1 MRERGQKYP
10 ENLSPLII
18 ITQGQE
24 REGISW
30 RLAMCVAWTISPEIL
45 PAFSTGQCIW
55 MEDEVMD
62 DMRAE
67 EDGFEPHS

>member
-30 RLAMCVAWTISPEIL
+30 RLAVCVAWNLSPGI
-45 PAFSTGQCIW
+45 PRPSPQVSVW
-55 MEDEVMD
+55 MEDEVTD

-67 EDGFEPHS
+67 KDGFEPHP